1 MKNIITKDM
10 INEFNSILKNLD
22 SGLRV
27 DIYSSSDEKN
37 LICTINPAN
46 NKYIKSAIFNFADEF
61 YWMLEQFFNDRGIE
75 INYNNTGSIFWAK

>member
-22 SGLRV
+22 SGLKV
-27 DIYSSSDEKN
+27 DIYSPSDEKN

-46 NKYIKSAIFNFADEF
+46 NKYIKSAIFNLTDEF
-61 YWMLEQFFNDRGIE
+61 YLMLEQFFNDRGIE